1 MGTWTGSGHARHA
14 TARALALCA
23 LLALLLIGLVACG
36 GSASTGDSG
45 GASSAGS
52 SSGGGDGTA
61 ATTDSFIKAYQTA
74 QEAMQAMAEDCVL
87 LAVGTGGLALADVP
101 DNWGFSF
108 YSPGKNMLY
117 MVNVEHGTAVEP
129 REFGE
134 AAKGTKLT
142 RSIDPQS
149 IKIGPAQAVVK
160 AREFGSQSGTLP
172 KNVMVG
178 GSFASTPQSEEAG
191 MGIGVWD
198 VTFATGTDLADAQK
212 FTVDMMTGEVAAAK
226 D

>member
-1 MGTWTGSGHARHA
+1 MGTWTGSGHARQV

-23 LLALLLIGLVACG
+23 LLALLLFGLVACG

-52 SSGGGDGTA
+52 SSGGGDGA
-61 ATTDSFIKAYQTA
+61 AAASDSFIKAYPTA
-74 QEAMQAMAEDCVL
+74 QEAMQAVVEDGVL
-87 LAVGTGGLALADVP
+87 LAAGTGGLALADVP
-101 DNWGFSF
+101 DNWSFTF
-108 YSPGKNMLY
+108 YSPGENKAY
-117 MVNVEHGTAVEP
+117 MVSVEHGTAGEP

-134 AAKGTKLT
+134 AAKGTKVT
-142 RSIDPQS
+142 KSIDPAS
-149 IKIGPAQAVVK
+149 IEVGAAQAVVK

-178 GSFASTPQSEEAG
+178 GSFALTPQSEEAG
-191 MGIGVWD
+191 MSIGVWN

-212 FTVDMMTGEVAAAK
+212 YAVDMMTGEVAAAK

>member
-1 MGTWTGSGHARHA
+1 MGSWNGPRRGRDV
-14 TARALALCA
+14 TARALALGA
-23 LLALLLIGLVACG
+23 LLALLLFGLVACG

-45 GASSAGS
+45 GG
-52 SSGGGDGTA
+52 SSGGGDA
-61 ATTDSFIKAYQTA
+61 AADSFIKAYPTA
-74 QEAMQAMAEDCVL
+74 QEAMQAVVEDGVL
-87 LAVGTGGLALADVP
+87 LGVGTGGLALADVP
-101 DNWGFSF
+101 DNWNFTF
-108 YSPGKNMLY
+108 YSPGENKVY
-117 MVNVEHGTAVEP
+117 MVGVEHGTAGEP

-142 RSIDPQS
+142 KSIDPKS
-149 IKIGPAQAVVK
+149 IKVGAAQAVVK

-178 GSFASTPQSEEAG
+178 GSFALTPQSEEAG
-191 MGIGVWD
+191 MSIGVWD

-226 D
+226 E